1 MVDTRKG
8 IAPSGTAVARR
19 LAGCLLL
26 PLCLIA
32 ACGAQPS
39 SPAAT
44 DGRTPVSR
52 PSPTAADPGRL
63 AEPATPPPAAVPLLA
78 TRAAQVQD
86 ALAAGA
92 PLNALEG
99 LEGPQEQAWRL
110 ALDDSRVHAAVT
122 SPDGRPLRAE
132 LFGVYLLGPGDAAG
146 AAEPCREQSCYRVE
160 IYNYASNSTVIAVV
174 DPAAGLVH
182 SVEHFA
188 DTQPTVTPQHLMDL
202 AAQIALAAPEV
213 RDELG
218 LAPDATMIQQPQM
231 KVQFQAT
238 ACERSHHLCVAP
250 IFVWGERALW
260 VIVDLVDY
268 SIIGL
273 RWTELGVSS
282 RRPISEQR
290 LQDDVVTAM
299 FCERSTALQ
308 RGPWSLNYLLTGS
321 DGLQLDDVRF
331 NGVPVLASA
340 KLVDIHI
347 SYSSR
352 EGFGYSDALGCPAF
366 SAAAVV
372 AWNGPSVVP
381 IAAADGVG
389 GFALEQ
395 RFRSELWP
403 MPCNYAYL
411 QRYEFY
417 DDGRFRIAI
426 VNEGRGCGNDGTY
439 RPVLR
444 IAPAGDA
451 LGFAEWGGQAWQPWS
466 SEGWQLQREGT
477 AYTPEGYQYQLADA
491 TGAGWFIEPGQGQFG
506 PGDAGDNAYL
516 YVSRRHAD
524 RDEGESD
531 MPTLGDC
538 CNSDERQGPER
549 FLEPAEPID
558 KTPLVL
564 WYVPQLKNADAP
576 GAERCWADARLEG
589 GVFVPEVWPCSA
601 GPMFVPIGGR
611 P

>member
-1 MVDTRKG
+1 MGEEMRL
-8 IAPSGTAVARR
+8 TALCLLATLSL
-19 LAGCLLL
+19 LAGCGQ
-26 PLCLIA
+26 PP
-32 ACGAQPS
+32 AQPT
-39 SPAAT
+39 AT
-44 DGRTPVSR
+44 GGRTPVSR

-63 AEPATPPPAAVPLLA
+63 VEPATPAPGAAPLLA
-78 TRAAQVQD
+78 TRTAQLQG

-99 LEGPQEQAWRL
+99 LDSRQEQAVSL
-110 ALDDSRVHAAVT
+110 ALADARVLSAVT
-122 SPDGRPLRAE
+122 SAEGRPLRAE
-132 LFGVYLLGPGDAAG
+132 VFGAYLLGPGDMAG
-146 AAEPCREQSCYRVE
+146 VADECRERACHRVE
-160 IYNYASNSTVIAVV
+160 IYNYANNSTVLAIA

-182 SVEHFA
+182 SVTSLA
-188 DTQPTVTPQHLMDL
+188 ATQPTVLPRHLMEL

-213 RDELG
+213 RDELE

-231 KVQFQAT
+231 KVQFQAS
-238 ACERSHHLCVAP
+238 ACERSRHLCVAP

-268 SIIGL
+268 TIVGL
-273 RWTELGVSS
+273 RWTELGASS
-282 RRPISEQR
+282 RRPVSEQR

-299 FCERSTALQ
+299 YCERSTALE
-308 RGPWSLNYLLTGS
+308 RGGWSLSYLLTAS
-321 DGLQLDDVRF
+321 DGLRLDDVRF
-331 NGVPVLASA
+331 NGAPVLASA
-340 KLVDIHI
+340 KLVDVHI

-372 AWNGPSVVP
+372 AWDGPRVVP
-381 IAAADGVG
+381 IAAVDGVG

-403 MPCNYAYL
+403 MPCNYAYV

-417 DDGRFRIAI
+417 DDGRFRVAF

-444 IAPAGDA
+444 IAPAGGS
-451 LGFAEWGGQAWQPWS
+451 LGFAEWDGQGWRPWA
-466 SEGWQLQREGT
+466 SEGWRLQDAET
-477 AYTPEGYQYQLADA
+477 AYTPEGYQYRLADES
-491 TGAGWFIEPGQGQFG
+491 GDGWFIEPGQGQFG
-506 PGDAGDNAYL
+506 EGDAGDNAYL
-516 YVSRRHAD
+516 YVSRRHAG

-531 MPTLGDC
+531 TPTLGDC

-558 KTPLVL
+558 GAPLVL

-576 GAERCWADARLEG
+576 GAERCWADARLQG

-601 GPMFVPIGGR
+601 GPMFVPTGDR
-611 P
+611 

>member
-1 MVDTRKG
+1 
-8 IAPSGTAVARR
+8 
-19 LAGCLLL
+19 
-26 PLCLIA
+26 
-32 ACGAQPS
+32 
-39 SPAAT
+39 
-44 DGRTPVSR
+44 
-52 PSPTAADPGRL
+52 
-63 AEPATPPPAAVPLLA
+63 
-78 TRAAQVQD
+78 
-86 ALAAGA
+86 
-92 PLNALEG
+92 
-99 LEGPQEQAWRL
+99 
-110 ALDDSRVHAAVT
+110 
-122 SPDGRPLRAE
+122 
-132 LFGVYLLGPGDAAG
+132 
-146 AAEPCREQSCYRVE
+146 
-160 IYNYASNSTVIAVV
+160 
-174 DPAAGLVH
+174 
-182 SVEHFA
+182 
-188 DTQPTVTPQHLMDL
+188 MDL

-238 ACERSHHLCVAP
+238 ACERSRHLCVAP

-268 SIIGL
+268 TIIGL
-273 RWTELGVSS
+273 RWTELGESS

-290 LQDDVVTAM
+290 LQDAVVTAQ
-299 FCERSTALQ
+299 FCERSSALE
-308 RGPWSLNYLLTGS
+308 RGGWSLSYLLTAS
-321 DGLQLDDVRF
+321 DGLRLDDVRF
-331 NGVPVLASA
+331 NGAPVLASA
-340 KLVDIHI
+340 KLVDVHI

-372 AWNGPSVVP
+372 AWNGPQVVP
-381 IAAADGVG
+381 ITGADGVG

-403 MPCNYAYL
+403 TPCNYAYV

-417 DDGRFRIAI
+417 DDGRFRVAL

-444 IAPAGDA
+444 IAPAGER
-451 LGFAEWGGQAWQPWS
+451 LGFAEWDGQGWLPWA
-466 SEGWQLQREGT
+466 SEGWALQDEDT
-477 AYTPEGYQYQLADA
+477 AYTPEGYQYRLADRA
-491 TGAGWFIEPGQGQFG
+491 GAGWYVEPGQGQFG
-506 PGDAGDNAYL
+506 RGDAGDSAYL

-558 KTPLVL
+558 GAPLVI
-564 WYVPQLKNADAP
+564 WYVPQLKNADTP
-576 GAERCWADARLEG
+576 GAERCWADARLQD

-601 GPMFVPIGGR
+601 GPMFVPIGGA